1 MEKKI
6 IGTVPRTTRQIV
18 QLADGRELQ
27 RQPLY
32 MPEESWNQLQDLCK
46 EQHVGNSILIAQLVK
61 KAHKEWWKS
70 HLN

>member
-6 IGTVPRTTRQIV
+6 IGMVPNSTRQIV

-27 RQPLY
+27 RQTLY
-32 MPEESWNQLQDLCK
+32 MPEESWKQLHDLCK
-46 EQHVGNSILIAQLVK
+46 EQHVGNSILIAELVK
-61 KAHKEWWKS
+61 KAHQEWWKA